1 MEPEELDESLPEG
14 MSEEE
19 LAKLM
24 ERISIDDLE
33 KVRSLCESMN
43 VLLRHMNAEA
53 SHGRQPKPELMKRLE
68 ELGDEFTRFSQE
80 LKSRMNDA

>member
-33 KVRSLCESMN
+33 KVRSLCESMD
-43 VLLRHMNAEA
+43 VLLRHMNSEA

-80 LKSRMNDA
+80 LRSRTNDA

>member
-43 VLLRHMNAEA
+43 VLLRHMNSEA

-80 LKSRMNDA
+80 LKSRTNDA

>member
-1 MEPEELDESLPEG
+1 MEPEELDGSLPEG

-24 ERISIDDLE
+24 ERISIEDLE
-33 KVRSLCESMN
+33 KVRTLCESMN

-53 SHGRQPKPELMKRLE
+53 SQGRKPKPELIQRLE
-68 ELGDEFTRFSQE
+68 ELGEEFTRFSQE
-80 LKSRMNDA
+80 LRSRMNDA